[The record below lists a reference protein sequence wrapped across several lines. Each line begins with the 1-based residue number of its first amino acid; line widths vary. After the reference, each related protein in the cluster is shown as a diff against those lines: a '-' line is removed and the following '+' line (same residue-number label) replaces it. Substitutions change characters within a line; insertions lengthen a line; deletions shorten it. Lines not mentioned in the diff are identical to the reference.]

1 MHISIN
7 VNDRCHSLVVRPETT
22 LLQLLRDEL
31 GLTGTKHGCDG
42 GECGACTV
50 LVDGRPVN
58 SCLVLALS
66 VREREITT
74 IEGLAAGAKLHPVQ
88 QAFVEHGALQCG
100 FCGPGLILSAKA
112 FLEETPSPTRDE
124 VRRALAGNLCRCT
137 GYVGVIDAVMDAAV
151 QMRDRS

>member
-1 MHISIN
+1 MQISIN
-7 VNDRCHSLVVRPETT
+7 VNGDSYSLEVRPETS
-22 LLQLLRDEL
+22 LLHLLRDEL

-50 LVDGRPVN
+50 LVDHRPLN

-66 VREREITT
+66 VREREIMT
-74 IEGLAAGAKLHPVQ
+74 IEGLASAGTLHPLQ

-100 FCGPGLILSAKA
+100 FCGPGMILSAKA
-112 FLEETPSPTRDE
+112 FLEESPSPSRDE

-137 GYVGVIDAVMDAAV
+137 GYVGVVEAVMDAAAK
-151 QMRDRS
+151 MRERS

>member
-1 MHISIN
+1 MQLLIS
-7 VNDRCHSLVVRPETT
+7 VNGRSYSLDVRPETT

-50 LVDGRPVN
+50 LVDGRPLN
-58 SCLVLALS
+58 SCLVLAVS
-66 VREREITT
+66 VRGREIMT
-74 IEGLAAGAKLHPVQ
+74 IEGLASGGALHPLQ

-100 FCGPGLILSAKA
+100 FCGPGLILSARA
-112 FLEETPSPTRDE
+112 FLEQNPSPDRNE

-137 GYVGVIDAVMDAAV
+137 GYVGVVEAVMDAAEEL
-151 QMRDRS
+151 RHRS